1 MTTLL
6 KMRTANMMMVSSIAK
21 IGECSLCARQ
31 GAQCF
36 VAAITILTL
45 PAWGGNFSFPQNIN
59 KENRFKTVQNLLPKL
74 GHIPSLH
81 SVPFFHITYQSILRL
96 VWCLPSLWTV
106 NTIRIWEELL
116 AYVSWAVWMATGGVH
131 TGSWKIR
138 SLPKVPK
145 GMWKTTRP
153 QRGQN
158 KSPDLIYRVRSIY
171 STDDICHPGDD
182 MEVAENPCPRP

>member
-1 MTTLL
+1 MAILL
-6 KMRTANMMMVSSIAK
+6 KMRTANTMMVSSITK
-21 IGECSLCARQ
+21 MWECSLCARQ
-31 GAQCF
+31 GAQGF

-45 PAWGGNFSFPQNIN
+45 PAWGGDFSFPQNIN
-59 KENRFKTVQNLLPKL
+59 KENQFKTVQSLLPKL

-81 SVPFFHITYQSILRL
+81 SVPFFHITYQSILHL

-116 AYVSWAVWMATGGVH
+116 AYVSWAVWMVTGGVH
-131 TGSWKIR
+131 TGSWRNR

-145 GMWKTTRP
+145 GMWKSTRS
-153 QRGQN
+153 QTEQN
-158 KSPDLIYRVRSIY
+158 KPQDLIYRVRSIS

-182 MEVAENPCPRP
+182 M